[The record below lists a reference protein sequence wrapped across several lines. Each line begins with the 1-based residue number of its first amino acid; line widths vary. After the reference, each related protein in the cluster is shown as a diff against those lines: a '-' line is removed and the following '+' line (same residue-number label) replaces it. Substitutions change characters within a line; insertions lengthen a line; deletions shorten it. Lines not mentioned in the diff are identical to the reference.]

1 MPFTILVIDDELE
14 ILETVAEL
22 LAMDGHRVLSA
33 SGGEDGLTQAR
44 AERPDL
50 ILVDYYMPRMDGLA
64 VVKRLKA
71 DAATRRIPVVA
82 LTGGTAEH
90 ANELSRAG
98 CIGFIPKPFEPP
110 KLLRL
115 VAEFL
120 NQTVGRNRRIHEEGP
135 GP

>member
-98 CIGFIPKPFEPP
+98 CIGFIPKPCEPP
-110 KLLRL
+110 TLLRL

-135 GP
+135 GA

>member
-22 LAMDGHRVLSA
+22 LAMGGHRVLSA

-50 ILVDYYMPRMDGLA
+50 ILVDYYMPGMDGLA